1 MLSALAICYACRMS
15 QPEFR
20 FLRKL
25 HNRREPPGLEWT
37 VLKRLPMALLG
48 STLVPVFVAL
58 GGRILP
64 YQGAAMDAAKHVKHM
79 DITAIA
85 LAITLWTAVLTV
97 AIGCVVVIV
106 MKGPAYVADPY
117 YMEKPK
123 RDGEQREQD
132 G

>member
-1 MLSALAICYACRMS
+1 MS
-15 QPEFR
+15 DSEFR

-37 VLKRLPMALLG
+37 ILKKLPMALLG
-48 STLVPVFVAL
+48 STLVPVFLAV

-117 YMEKPK
+117 YMEKPQQHGDEPE
-123 RDGEQREQD
+123 RDG
-132 G
+132 